1 MRSTN
6 KKFISALACAS
17 AMTAL
22 AIVDPMG
29 VTKTHQVAQAATDTI
44 PAKSTGVDVSSWQGT
59 KLDQQAKSG
68 AQFAVVKVS
77 EGTNYQNPN
86 AQGQI
91 QSAEQNNMM
100 TMGYHYTHFGSNS
113 NQAVQEGNYAV
124 NSAQQAGL
132 PQGSYL
138 ATDWEQDVNNNT
150 NGSVAA
156 NTNAITSFMDTVHDG
171 GYNPMLYSS
180 EWLLKNKVDT
190 NKISEKYP
198 NALWVAKYKTNGRE
212 DNPDYNYFPSM
223 DNVAIWQYTQNWR
236 GQNVDGNVNVVPLSN
251 KTTADNNNTSTNAAN
266 TNNSNANNGQSS
278 SQAPANPII
287 NNSNATAKPNNNNS
301 TQPAQPTETK
311 PAEKPSTTTNVNSD
325 WTKQNG
331 VFVTGGAI
339 NLRTGA
345 STDSKVITQLPANS
359 EVKYDAYR
367 TIGQYTW
374 LRQPRA
380 NNEYCY
386 LVGRDNGQA
395 WGTFKEGSATTA
407 KPAETKPAN
416 KPAQPTETKPVEKP
430 STNTNANSD
439 WTKQNGVFVT
449 GGAINLRTG
458 ASTNSKVIA
467 QLPANSEVK
476 YDAYRTIGQYTWLR
490 QPRANNEYCYL
501 VGRDNGQAWG
511 TFKEGSATTAKPAET
526 KPANKPAQP
535 TNKPSTTTNV
545 NSDWTKQ
552 NGVFVTGGAINLRTG
567 ASTNSKVIAMLP
579 TNTEIK
585 YDAYRTEGQYTWLR
599 QPRAN
604 NEYGYLVG
612 RNNGQAWGTFKEG
625 SATATKPAE
634 TKPAQ
639 PAEKPST
646 TTNVNSDWTKQN
658 GVFVTGGAINL
669 RTGASTDSKVITQL
683 PANSEVKYDA
693 YRTIGQ
699 YTWLR
704 QPRANNEYGYLVGRN
719 NGQAWG
725 TFKESSAATKPAQT
739 TNKPSQPAEKPST
752 TTNVNSDWTKQ
763 NGVFVTGEA
772 INLRTGASTNS
783 KVIAQLPANSEVKYD
798 AYRTIGQYT
807 WLRQPRANNQY
818 GYLVGRDNGQAW
830 GTFKEGSATTAK
842 PAETKPAQPATKPSQ
857 PTEKPSQP
865 ATKPSTTTNVN
876 SDWTKQNGV
885 FVTGGAINLRT
896 GASTD
901 SKVITQLPANS
912 EVKYDAY
919 RTEGQYTWLRQPRAN
934 NEYGYLV
941 GRDNGQAWGTF
952 KEGSATTAKPN
963 TNTTNNKPAEN
974 TNKPSQPSQNTQNE
988 EKATWV
994 KQEGTFITAGPI
1006 NLRTAPSTKSAII
1019 AQLPAGS
1026 EVNYDAYYQTGNY
1039 VWLRQPRAN
1048 NQYGYL
1054 VGRNNGQAWGTFGK
1068 YRVLKDRADSTQY
1081 YTSQYNPVFAP
1092 WGCASAALSML
1103 MKYDG
1108 TFKNVPGSTEYAKL
1122 KYMQD
1127 NLPRNKNLGGQDGN
1141 PYTGAGF
1148 TRVILS
1154 KALTNYAHQLG
1165 DKNVRDISG
1174 ASLDTIANLVLDGH
1188 PVLYYGWSSY
1198 NGGGNMARNHCKVIM
1213 GYNGANNTFLVH
1225 DPLYM
1230 NKHFYKG
1237 GGGMREGIYNG
1248 YDLGP
1253 ISWVSANSIAKEY
1266 AYKGGYNAL
1275 TI

>member
-380 NNEYCY
+380 NNQYGY

>member
-29 VTKTHQVAQAATDTI
+29 VTKTHQVAQAATDTV
-44 PAKSTGVDVSSWQGT
+44 PAKSTGVDISSWQGT
-59 KLDQQAKSG
+59 NLDQQAKSG

-77 EGTNYQNPN
+77 EGTNYQNSR

-100 TMGYHYTHFGSNS
+100 TMGYHYTHFGSDS
-113 NQAVQEGNYAV
+113 NRAVQEGNYAV

-138 ATDWEQDVNNNT
+138 AADWEQDVNNNT

-156 NTNAITSFMDTVHDG
+156 NTNAITGFMDTVHDG

-251 KTTADNNNTSTNAAN
+251 KTTTDTNNTSNNAAN

-278 SQAPANPII
+278 SQAPANPIT

-380 NNEYCY
+380 NNEYGYLVGRDNGQAWGTFKEGSATTAKPAETKPANKPAQPIETKPAEKPSTTTNINSDWTKQNGVFVTGGAINLRTGASTDSKVITQLPANSEVKYDAYRTIGQYTWLRQPRANNEYGY

-416 KPAQPTETKPVEKP
+416 KPAQPTETKPVGKP
-430 STNTNANSD
+430 STN
-439 WTKQNGVFVT
+439 
-449 GGAINLRTG
+449 
-458 ASTNSKVIA
+458 
-467 QLPANSEVK
+467 
-476 YDAYRTIGQYTWLR
+476 
-490 QPRANNEYCYL
+490 
-501 VGRDNGQAWG
+501 
-511 TFKEGSATTAKPAET
+511 
-526 KPANKPAQP
+526 
-535 TNKPSTTTNV
+535 TNV

-604 NEYGYLVG
+604 GQYGYLVGRDNGQAWGTFKEGSASVSKPAETKPANKPAQPAEKPSTSTNVNSDWTKQNGVFVTGGAINLRTGASTNSKVIAMLPTNTEIKYDAYHTEGQYTWLRQPRANGQYGYLVG

-625 SATATKPAE
+625 SASVSKPAE
-634 TKPAQ
+634 TKPANKPAQ

-725 TFKESSAATKPAQT
+725 TFKEGSAKATNTVANKLVQQT
-739 TNKPSQPAEKPST
+739 TPKQV
-752 TTNVNSDWTKQ
+752 TTNNNASWTKQ
-763 NGVFVTGEA
+763 NG
-772 INLRTGASTNS
+772 
-783 KVIAQLPANSEVKYD
+783 
-798 AYRTIGQYT
+798 
-807 WLRQPRANNQY
+807 
-818 GYLVGRDNGQAW
+818 
-830 GTFKEGSATTAK
+830 TFI
-842 PAETKPAQPATKPSQ
+842 
-857 PTEKPSQP
+857 
-865 ATKPSTTTNVN
+865 
-876 SDWTKQNGV
+876 
-885 FVTGGAINLRT
+885 TGGAINLRT
-896 GASTD
+896 GASTT
-901 SKVITQLPANS
+901 SPIIETLPINTVI
-912 EVKYDAY
+912 KYDAY
-919 RTEGQYTWLRQPRAN
+919 YR
-934 NEYGYLV
+934 
-941 GRDNGQAWGTF
+941 
-952 KEGSATTAKPN
+952 S
-963 TNTTNNKPAEN
+963 
-974 TNKPSQPSQNTQNE
+974 
-988 EKATWV
+988 
-994 KQEGTFITAGPI
+994 
-1006 NLRTAPSTKSAII
+1006 
-1019 AQLPAGS
+1019 
-1026 EVNYDAYYQTGNY
+1026 GNY

-1048 NQYGYL
+1048 GQYGYL
-1054 VGRNNGQAWGTFGK
+1054 VGRLNNQAWGT
-1068 YRVLKDRADSTQY
+1068 YR
-1081 YTSQYNPVFAP
+1081 
-1092 WGCASAALSML
+1092 
-1103 MKYDG
+1103 
-1108 TFKNVPGSTEYAKL
+1108 
-1122 KYMQD
+1122 
-1127 NLPRNKNLGGQDGN
+1127 
-1141 PYTGAGF
+1141 
-1148 TRVILS
+1148 
-1154 KALTNYAHQLG
+1154 
-1165 DKNVRDISG
+1165 
-1174 ASLDTIANLVLDGH
+1174 
-1188 PVLYYGWSSY
+1188 
-1198 NGGGNMARNHCKVIM
+1198 
-1213 GYNGANNTFLVH
+1213 
-1225 DPLYM
+1225 
-1230 NKHFYKG
+1230 
-1237 GGGMREGIYNG
+1237 
-1248 YDLGP
+1248 
-1253 ISWVSANSIAKEY
+1253 
-1266 AYKGGYNAL
+1266 
-1275 TI
+1275 

>member
-29 VTKTHQVAQAATDTI
+29 VTKTHQVAQAATDTV

-59 KLDQQAKSG
+59 KLDQQSKSG

-311 PAEKPSTTTNVNSD
+311 PAEKPSTTTNINSD

-345 STDSKVITQLPANS
+345 STDSKVIIQLPANS

-380 NNEYCY
+380 NNEY
-386 LVGRDNGQA
+386 G
-395 WGTFKEGSATTA
+395 
-407 KPAETKPAN
+407 
-416 KPAQPTETKPVEKP
+416 
-430 STNTNANSD
+430 
-439 WTKQNGVFVT
+439 
-449 GGAINLRTG
+449 
-458 ASTNSKVIA
+458 
-467 QLPANSEVK
+467 
-476 YDAYRTIGQYTWLR
+476 
-490 QPRANNEYCYL
+490 YL

-585 YDAYRTEGQYTWLR
+585 YDAYHTEGQYTWLR

-604 NEYGYLVG
+604 GQYGYLVG

-625 SATATKPAE
+625 SASVSKPAE
-634 TKPAQ
+634 TKPANKPAQ
-639 PAEKPST
+639 PIETKPAEKPST

-669 RTGASTDSKVITQL
+669 RTGASTNSKVIAML
-683 PANSEVKYDA
+683 PTNTEIKYDA
-693 YRTIGQ
+693 YHTEGQ

-704 QPRANNEYGYLVGRN
+704 QPRANGQYGYLVGRN

-725 TFKESSAATKPAQT
+725 TFKEGSASVSKPAETKPA
-739 TNKPSQPAEKPST
+739 NKPAQPAEKPST
-752 TTNVNSDWTKQ
+752 S
-763 NGVFVTGEA
+763 
-772 INLRTGASTNS
+772 
-783 KVIAQLPANSEVKYD
+783 
-798 AYRTIGQYT
+798 
-807 WLRQPRANNQY
+807 
-818 GYLVGRDNGQAW
+818 
-830 GTFKEGSATTAK
+830 
-842 PAETKPAQPATKPSQ
+842 
-857 PTEKPSQP
+857 
-865 ATKPSTTTNVN
+865 TNVN

-896 GASTD
+896 GASTN
-901 SKVITQLPANS
+901 SKVIAMLPTNT

-934 NEYGYLV
+934 G
-941 GRDNGQAWGTF
+941 
-952 KEGSATTAKPN
+952 
-963 TNTTNNKPAEN
+963 
-974 TNKPSQPSQNTQNE
+974 
-988 EKATWV
+988 
-994 KQEGTFITAGPI
+994 
-1006 NLRTAPSTKSAII
+1006 
-1019 AQLPAGS
+1019 
-1026 EVNYDAYYQTGNY
+1026 
-1039 VWLRQPRAN
+1039 
-1048 NQYGYL
+1048 QYGYL
-1054 VGRNNGQAWGTFGK
+1054 VGRNNGQAWGTFKEGSAK
-1068 YRVLKDRADSTQY
+1068 ATNAVANKPVQQTTPKQVNTNNNASWTKQNGTFITGGAINLRTGAST
-1081 YTSQYNPVFAP
+1081 TSPIIETLPINTVI
-1092 WGCASAALSML
+1092 
-1103 MKYDG
+1103 KYDAYYRSG
-1108 TFKNVPGSTEYAKL
+1108 NYVWL
-1122 KYMQD
+1122 RQ
-1127 NLPRNKNLGGQDGN
+1127 PRANGQYG
-1141 PYTGAGF
+1141 Y
-1148 TRVILS
+1148 
-1154 KALTNYAHQLG
+1154 
-1165 DKNVRDISG
+1165 
-1174 ASLDTIANLVLDGH
+1174 LVGRL
-1188 PVLYYGWSSY
+1188 
-1198 NGGGNMARNHCKVIM
+1198 
-1213 GYNGANNTFLVH
+1213 NNQAW
-1225 DPLYM
+1225 
-1230 NKHFYKG
+1230 
-1237 GGGMREGIYNG
+1237 GIYR
-1248 YDLGP
+1248 
-1253 ISWVSANSIAKEY
+1253 
-1266 AYKGGYNAL
+1266 
-1275 TI
+1275 

>member
-29 VTKTHQVAQAATDTI
+29 VTKTHQVAQAATDTV

-59 KLDQQAKSG
+59 NLDQQAKSG

-311 PAEKPSTTTNVNSD
+311 PAEKPSTTTNINSD

-345 STDSKVITQLPANS
+345 STDSKVIIQLPANS

-380 NNEYCY
+380 NNEY
-386 LVGRDNGQA
+386 G
-395 WGTFKEGSATTA
+395 
-407 KPAETKPAN
+407 
-416 KPAQPTETKPVEKP
+416 
-430 STNTNANSD
+430 
-439 WTKQNGVFVT
+439 
-449 GGAINLRTG
+449 
-458 ASTNSKVIA
+458 
-467 QLPANSEVK
+467 
-476 YDAYRTIGQYTWLR
+476 
-490 QPRANNEYCYL
+490 YL

-604 NEYGYLVG
+604 GQYGYLVG
-612 RNNGQAWGTFKEG
+612 RDNGQAWGTFKEG
-625 SATATKPAE
+625 SASVSKPAE
-634 TKPAQ
+634 TKPANKPAQ

-646 TTNVNSDWTKQN
+646 STNVNSDWTKQN

-669 RTGASTDSKVITQL
+669 RTGAST
-683 PANSEVKYDA
+683 
-693 YRTIGQ
+693 
-699 YTWLR
+699 
-704 QPRANNEYGYLVGRN
+704 
-719 NGQAWG
+719 
-725 TFKESSAATKPAQT
+725 
-739 TNKPSQPAEKPST
+739 
-752 TTNVNSDWTKQ
+752 
-763 NGVFVTGEA
+763 
-772 INLRTGASTNS
+772 NS
-783 KVIAQLPANSEVKYD
+783 KVIAMLP
-798 AYRTIGQYT
+798 
-807 WLRQPRANNQY
+807 
-818 GYLVGRDNGQAW
+818 
-830 GTFKEGSATTAK
+830 
-842 PAETKPAQPATKPSQ
+842 
-857 PTEKPSQP
+857 
-865 ATKPSTTTNVN
+865 TN
-876 SDWTKQNGV
+876 T
-885 FVTGGAINLRT
+885 
-896 GASTD
+896 
-901 SKVITQLPANS
+901 

-934 NEYGYLV
+934 G
-941 GRDNGQAWGTF
+941 
-952 KEGSATTAKPN
+952 
-963 TNTTNNKPAEN
+963 
-974 TNKPSQPSQNTQNE
+974 
-988 EKATWV
+988 
-994 KQEGTFITAGPI
+994 
-1006 NLRTAPSTKSAII
+1006 
-1019 AQLPAGS
+1019 
-1026 EVNYDAYYQTGNY
+1026 
-1039 VWLRQPRAN
+1039 
-1048 NQYGYL
+1048 QYGYL
-1054 VGRNNGQAWGTFGK
+1054 VGRNNGQAWGTFKEGSAK
-1068 YRVLKDRADSTQY
+1068 ATNAVANKPVQQTTPKQVNTNNNASWTKQNGTFITGGAINLRTGAST
-1081 YTSQYNPVFAP
+1081 TSPIIETLPINTVI
-1092 WGCASAALSML
+1092 
-1103 MKYDG
+1103 KYDAYYRSGNYVWLRQPRANGQYGYLVGRLNNQAWG
-1108 TFKNVPGSTEYAKL
+1108 TY
-1122 KYMQD
+1122 
-1127 NLPRNKNLGGQDGN
+1127 R
-1141 PYTGAGF
+1141 
-1148 TRVILS
+1148 
-1154 KALTNYAHQLG
+1154 
-1165 DKNVRDISG
+1165 
-1174 ASLDTIANLVLDGH
+1174 
-1188 PVLYYGWSSY
+1188 
-1198 NGGGNMARNHCKVIM
+1198 
-1213 GYNGANNTFLVH
+1213 
-1225 DPLYM
+1225 
-1230 NKHFYKG
+1230 
-1237 GGGMREGIYNG
+1237 
-1248 YDLGP
+1248 
-1253 ISWVSANSIAKEY
+1253 
-1266 AYKGGYNAL
+1266 
-1275 TI
+1275 

>member
-29 VTKTHQVAQAATDTI
+29 VTKTHQVAQAATDTV
-44 PAKSTGVDVSSWQGT
+44 PAKSTGVDISSWQGT
-59 KLDQQAKSG
+59 NLDQQAKSG

-251 KTTADNNNTSTNAAN
+251 KTTADNNDTSTNAAN

-278 SQAPANPII
+278 SQAPANPIT
-287 NNSNATAKPNNNNS
+287 NNSNATAKPNNNS
-301 TQPAQPTETK
+301 TQPAPPIETK
-311 PAEKPSTTTNVNSD
+311 PAEKPSTTTNINSD

-380 NNEYCY
+380 NNEYGYLVGRDNGQAWGTFKEGSTTTTKPAQTTNKPSQPAEKPSTNTNVNSDWTKQNGVFVTGGAINLRTGASTNSKVIAMLPTNTEVKYDAYRTEGQYTWLRQPRANNEYGY

-416 KPAQPTETKPVEKP
+416 
-430 STNTNANSD
+430 N
-439 WTKQNGVFVT
+439 
-449 GGAINLRTG
+449 
-458 ASTNSKVIA
+458 
-467 QLPANSEVK
+467 
-476 YDAYRTIGQYTWLR
+476 
-490 QPRANNEYCYL
+490 
-501 VGRDNGQAWG
+501 
-511 TFKEGSATTAKPAET
+511 
-526 KPANKPAQP
+526 PAQP

-604 NEYGYLVG
+604 GQYGYLVG

-625 SATATKPAE
+625 SASVSKPAE
-634 TKPAQ
+634 TKPANKPAQ

-646 TTNVNSDWTKQN
+646 STNVNSDWTKQN

-669 RTGASTDSKVITQL
+669 RTGAST
-683 PANSEVKYDA
+683 
-693 YRTIGQ
+693 
-699 YTWLR
+699 
-704 QPRANNEYGYLVGRN
+704 
-719 NGQAWG
+719 
-725 TFKESSAATKPAQT
+725 
-739 TNKPSQPAEKPST
+739 
-752 TTNVNSDWTKQ
+752 
-763 NGVFVTGEA
+763 
-772 INLRTGASTNS
+772 NS
-783 KVIAQLPANSEVKYD
+783 KVIAMLP
-798 AYRTIGQYT
+798 
-807 WLRQPRANNQY
+807 
-818 GYLVGRDNGQAW
+818 
-830 GTFKEGSATTAK
+830 
-842 PAETKPAQPATKPSQ
+842 
-857 PTEKPSQP
+857 
-865 ATKPSTTTNVN
+865 TN
-876 SDWTKQNGV
+876 T
-885 FVTGGAINLRT
+885 
-896 GASTD
+896 
-901 SKVITQLPANS
+901 

-934 NEYGYLV
+934 G
-941 GRDNGQAWGTF
+941 
-952 KEGSATTAKPN
+952 
-963 TNTTNNKPAEN
+963 
-974 TNKPSQPSQNTQNE
+974 
-988 EKATWV
+988 
-994 KQEGTFITAGPI
+994 
-1006 NLRTAPSTKSAII
+1006 
-1019 AQLPAGS
+1019 
-1026 EVNYDAYYQTGNY
+1026 
-1039 VWLRQPRAN
+1039 
-1048 NQYGYL
+1048 QYGYL
-1054 VGRNNGQAWGTFGK
+1054 VGRNNGQAWGTFKEGSAK
-1068 YRVLKDRADSTQY
+1068 ATNAVANKPVQQTTPKQVNTNNNASWTKQNGTFITGGAINLRTGAST
-1081 YTSQYNPVFAP
+1081 TSPIIETLPINTVI
-1092 WGCASAALSML
+1092 
-1103 MKYDG
+1103 KYDAYYRSGNYVWLRQPRANGQYGYLVGRLNNQAWG
-1108 TFKNVPGSTEYAKL
+1108 TY
-1122 KYMQD
+1122 
-1127 NLPRNKNLGGQDGN
+1127 R
-1141 PYTGAGF
+1141 
-1148 TRVILS
+1148 
-1154 KALTNYAHQLG
+1154 
-1165 DKNVRDISG
+1165 
-1174 ASLDTIANLVLDGH
+1174 
-1188 PVLYYGWSSY
+1188 
-1198 NGGGNMARNHCKVIM
+1198 
-1213 GYNGANNTFLVH
+1213 
-1225 DPLYM
+1225 
-1230 NKHFYKG
+1230 
-1237 GGGMREGIYNG
+1237 
-1248 YDLGP
+1248 
-1253 ISWVSANSIAKEY
+1253 
-1266 AYKGGYNAL
+1266 
-1275 TI
+1275 

>member
-29 VTKTHQVAQAATDTI
+29 VTKTHQVAQAATDTV

-311 PAEKPSTTTNVNSD
+311 PAEKPSTTTNINSD

-345 STDSKVITQLPANS
+345 STDSKVIIQLPANS

-380 NNEYCY
+380 NNEY
-386 LVGRDNGQA
+386 G
-395 WGTFKEGSATTA
+395 
-407 KPAETKPAN
+407 
-416 KPAQPTETKPVEKP
+416 
-430 STNTNANSD
+430 
-439 WTKQNGVFVT
+439 
-449 GGAINLRTG
+449 
-458 ASTNSKVIA
+458 
-467 QLPANSEVK
+467 
-476 YDAYRTIGQYTWLR
+476 
-490 QPRANNEYCYL
+490 YL

-604 NEYGYLVG
+604 GQYGYLVG
-612 RNNGQAWGTFKEG
+612 RDNGQAWGTFKEG
-625 SATATKPAE
+625 SASVSKPAE
-634 TKPAQ
+634 TKPANKPAQ
-639 PAEKPST
+639 PIETKPAEKPST

-669 RTGASTDSKVITQL
+669 RTGASTNSKVIAML
-683 PANSEVKYDA
+683 PTNTEIKYDA
-693 YRTIGQ
+693 YHTEGQ

-704 QPRANNEYGYLVGRN
+704 QPRANGQYGYLVGRN

-725 TFKESSAATKPAQT
+725 TFKEGSASVSKPAETKPA
-739 TNKPSQPAEKPST
+739 NKPAQPAEKPST
-752 TTNVNSDWTKQ
+752 S
-763 NGVFVTGEA
+763 
-772 INLRTGASTNS
+772 
-783 KVIAQLPANSEVKYD
+783 
-798 AYRTIGQYT
+798 
-807 WLRQPRANNQY
+807 
-818 GYLVGRDNGQAW
+818 
-830 GTFKEGSATTAK
+830 
-842 PAETKPAQPATKPSQ
+842 
-857 PTEKPSQP
+857 
-865 ATKPSTTTNVN
+865 TNVN

-896 GASTD
+896 GASTN
-901 SKVITQLPANS
+901 SKVIAMLPTNT

-934 NEYGYLV
+934 G
-941 GRDNGQAWGTF
+941 
-952 KEGSATTAKPN
+952 
-963 TNTTNNKPAEN
+963 
-974 TNKPSQPSQNTQNE
+974 
-988 EKATWV
+988 
-994 KQEGTFITAGPI
+994 
-1006 NLRTAPSTKSAII
+1006 
-1019 AQLPAGS
+1019 
-1026 EVNYDAYYQTGNY
+1026 
-1039 VWLRQPRAN
+1039 
-1048 NQYGYL
+1048 QYGYL
-1054 VGRNNGQAWGTFGK
+1054 VGRNNGQAWGTFKEGSAK
-1068 YRVLKDRADSTQY
+1068 ATNAVANKPVQQTTPKQVNTNNNASWTKQNGTFITGGAINLRTGAST
-1081 YTSQYNPVFAP
+1081 TSPIIETLPINTVI
-1092 WGCASAALSML
+1092 
-1103 MKYDG
+1103 KYDAYYRSG
-1108 TFKNVPGSTEYAKL
+1108 NYVWL
-1122 KYMQD
+1122 RQ
-1127 NLPRNKNLGGQDGN
+1127 PRANGQYG
-1141 PYTGAGF
+1141 Y
-1148 TRVILS
+1148 
-1154 KALTNYAHQLG
+1154 
-1165 DKNVRDISG
+1165 
-1174 ASLDTIANLVLDGH
+1174 LVGRL
-1188 PVLYYGWSSY
+1188 
-1198 NGGGNMARNHCKVIM
+1198 
-1213 GYNGANNTFLVH
+1213 NNQAW
-1225 DPLYM
+1225 
-1230 NKHFYKG
+1230 
-1237 GGGMREGIYNG
+1237 GIYR
-1248 YDLGP
+1248 
-1253 ISWVSANSIAKEY
+1253 
-1266 AYKGGYNAL
+1266 
-1275 TI
+1275 

>member
-29 VTKTHQVAQAATDTI
+29 VTKTHQVAQAATDTV

-301 TQPAQPTETK
+301 TQPVQPTETK
-311 PAEKPSTTTNVNSD
+311 PAEKPSTTTNINSD

-345 STDSKVITQLPANS
+345 STDSKVIIQLPANS

-380 NNEYCY
+380 NNEYGY

-430 STNTNANSD
+430 STTTNA
-439 WTKQNGVFVT
+439 
-449 GGAINLRTG
+449 
-458 ASTNSKVIA
+458 
-467 QLPANSEVK
+467 
-476 YDAYRTIGQYTWLR
+476 
-490 QPRANNEYCYL
+490 
-501 VGRDNGQAWG
+501 
-511 TFKEGSATTAKPAET
+511 
-526 KPANKPAQP
+526 
-535 TNKPSTTTNV
+535 
-545 NSDWTKQ
+545 
-552 NGVFVTGGAINLRTG
+552 
-567 ASTNSKVIAMLP
+567 
-579 TNTEIK
+579 
-585 YDAYRTEGQYTWLR
+585 
-599 QPRAN
+599 
-604 NEYGYLVG
+604 
-612 RNNGQAWGTFKEG
+612 
-625 SATATKPAE
+625 
-634 TKPAQ
+634 
-639 PAEKPST
+639 
-646 TTNVNSDWTKQN
+646 NSDWTKQN

-669 RTGASTDSKVITQL
+669 RTGASTDSKVIAQL

-719 NGQAWG
+719 
-725 TFKESSAATKPAQT
+725 
-739 TNKPSQPAEKPST
+739 
-752 TTNVNSDWTKQ
+752 D
-763 NGVFVTGEA
+763 
-772 INLRTGASTNS
+772 
-783 KVIAQLPANSEVKYD
+783 
-798 AYRTIGQYT
+798 
-807 WLRQPRANNQY
+807 
-818 GYLVGRDNGQAW
+818 GQAW
-830 GTFKEGSATTAK
+830 GTFKEGSATATK
-842 PAETKPAQPATKPSQ
+842 PAETKPAQPA
-857 PTEKPSQP
+857 EKAQDN
-865 ATKPSTTTNVN
+865 ATKENQAT
-876 SDWTKQNGV
+876 WTKQDGT
-885 FVTGGAINLRT
+885 FITAGAINLRT
-896 GASTD
+896 APTTKSTI
-901 SKVITQLPANS
+901 ITQLPADS

-919 RTEGQYTWLRQPRAN
+919 Y
-934 NEYGYLV
+934 
-941 GRDNGQAWGTF
+941 QA
-952 KEGSATTAKPN
+952 
-963 TNTTNNKPAEN
+963 
-974 TNKPSQPSQNTQNE
+974 
-988 EKATWV
+988 
-994 KQEGTFITAGPI
+994 
-1006 NLRTAPSTKSAII
+1006 
-1019 AQLPAGS
+1019 
-1026 EVNYDAYYQTGNY
+1026 GNY

-1048 NQYGYL
+1048 GQYGYL
-1054 VGRNNGQAWGTFGK
+1054 VGRVNGQPWGTFGK
-1068 YRVLKDRADSTQY
+1068 TVQDGRKSTTYNEQGQVIAVHNDANVISQRPELPTGCEATAVAMMLQY
-1081 YTSQYNPVFAP
+1081 AGHNVSKTQVANEMPRSN
-1092 WGCASAALSML
+1092 
-1103 MKYDG
+1103 DG
-1108 TFKNVPGSTEYAKL
+1108 NRGFV
-1122 KYMQD
+1122 
-1127 NLPRNKNLGGQDGN
+1127 GN
-1141 PYTGAGF
+1141 PYSTSGWWVFPTGISPVVDKYIGHHEIMTGASMQRIQNKLRDGHLVVAWVANVDGF
-1148 TRVILS
+1148 VNHTL
-1154 KALTNYAHQLG
+1154 ALTGY
-1165 DKNVRDISG
+1165 DSKR
-1174 ASLDTIANLVLDGH
+1174 
-1188 PVLYYGWSSY
+1188 LYYNDPWTGSKGSMSY
-1198 NGGGNMARNHCKVIM
+1198 GE
-1213 GYNGANNTFLVH
+1213 
-1225 DPLYM
+1225 
-1230 NKHFYKG
+1230 FYQH
-1237 GGGMREGIYNG
+1237 
-1248 YDLGP
+1248 
-1253 ISWVSANSIAKEY
+1253 W
-1266 AYKGGYNAL
+1266 NADKQRAL
-1275 TI
+1275 SY

>member
-29 VTKTHQVAQAATDTI
+29 VTKTHQVAQAATDTV

-59 KLDQQAKSG
+59 NLDQQAKSG

-150 NGSVAA
+150 NGSVEA

-251 KTTADNNNTSTNAAN
+251 KTTTDTNNTSNNAAN

-278 SQAPANPII
+278 SQAPANPIT

-301 TQPAQPTETK
+301 TQPVQPTETK

-380 NNEYCY
+380 NNEYGY

-430 STNTNANSD
+430 STTTNA
-439 WTKQNGVFVT
+439 
-449 GGAINLRTG
+449 
-458 ASTNSKVIA
+458 
-467 QLPANSEVK
+467 
-476 YDAYRTIGQYTWLR
+476 
-490 QPRANNEYCYL
+490 
-501 VGRDNGQAWG
+501 
-511 TFKEGSATTAKPAET
+511 
-526 KPANKPAQP
+526 
-535 TNKPSTTTNV
+535 
-545 NSDWTKQ
+545 
-552 NGVFVTGGAINLRTG
+552 
-567 ASTNSKVIAMLP
+567 
-579 TNTEIK
+579 
-585 YDAYRTEGQYTWLR
+585 
-599 QPRAN
+599 
-604 NEYGYLVG
+604 
-612 RNNGQAWGTFKEG
+612 
-625 SATATKPAE
+625 
-634 TKPAQ
+634 
-639 PAEKPST
+639 
-646 TTNVNSDWTKQN
+646 NSDWTKQN

-669 RTGASTDSKVITQL
+669 RTGASTDSKVIAQL

-719 NGQAWG
+719 
-725 TFKESSAATKPAQT
+725 
-739 TNKPSQPAEKPST
+739 
-752 TTNVNSDWTKQ
+752 D
-763 NGVFVTGEA
+763 
-772 INLRTGASTNS
+772 
-783 KVIAQLPANSEVKYD
+783 
-798 AYRTIGQYT
+798 
-807 WLRQPRANNQY
+807 
-818 GYLVGRDNGQAW
+818 GQAW
-830 GTFKEGSATTAK
+830 GTFKEGSATATK
-842 PAETKPAQPATKPSQ
+842 PAETKPAQPA
-857 PTEKPSQP
+857 EKAQDN
-865 ATKPSTTTNVN
+865 ATKENQAT
-876 SDWTKQNGV
+876 WTKQDGT
-885 FVTGGAINLRT
+885 FITAGAINLRT
-896 GASTD
+896 APTTKSTI
-901 SKVITQLPANS
+901 ITQLPADS

-919 RTEGQYTWLRQPRAN
+919 Y
-934 NEYGYLV
+934 
-941 GRDNGQAWGTF
+941 QA
-952 KEGSATTAKPN
+952 
-963 TNTTNNKPAEN
+963 
-974 TNKPSQPSQNTQNE
+974 
-988 EKATWV
+988 
-994 KQEGTFITAGPI
+994 
-1006 NLRTAPSTKSAII
+1006 
-1019 AQLPAGS
+1019 
-1026 EVNYDAYYQTGNY
+1026 GNY

-1048 NQYGYL
+1048 GQYGYL
-1054 VGRNNGQAWGTFGK
+1054 VGRVNGQPWGTFGK
-1068 YRVLKDRADSTQY
+1068 TVQDGRKSTTYNEQGQVIAVHNDANVISQRPELPTGCEATAVAMMLQY
-1081 YTSQYNPVFAP
+1081 AGHNVSKTQVANEMPRSN
-1092 WGCASAALSML
+1092 
-1103 MKYDG
+1103 DG
-1108 TFKNVPGSTEYAKL
+1108 NRGFV
-1122 KYMQD
+1122 
-1127 NLPRNKNLGGQDGN
+1127 GN
-1141 PYTGAGF
+1141 PYSTSGWWVFPTGISPVVDKYIGHHEIMTGASMQRIQNKLRDGHLVVAWVANVDGF
-1148 TRVILS
+1148 VNHTL
-1154 KALTNYAHQLG
+1154 ALTGY
-1165 DKNVRDISG
+1165 DSKR
-1174 ASLDTIANLVLDGH
+1174 
-1188 PVLYYGWSSY
+1188 LYYNDPWTGSKGSMSY
-1198 NGGGNMARNHCKVIM
+1198 GE
-1213 GYNGANNTFLVH
+1213 
-1225 DPLYM
+1225 
-1230 NKHFYKG
+1230 FYQH
-1237 GGGMREGIYNG
+1237 
-1248 YDLGP
+1248 
-1253 ISWVSANSIAKEY
+1253 W
-1266 AYKGGYNAL
+1266 NADKQRAL
-1275 TI
+1275 SY

>member
-29 VTKTHQVAQAATDTI
+29 VTKTHQVAQAATDTV

-236 GQNVDGNVNVVPLSN
+236 GQNIDGNVNVVPLSN
-251 KTTADNNNTSTNAAN
+251 KTTADNNDTSTNAAN

-345 STDSKVITQLPANS
+345 STNSKVITQLPANS

-380 NNEYCY
+380 NNEYGY

-490 QPRANNEYCYL
+490 QPRANNEYGYL

-535 TNKPSTTTNV
+535 TNKPSTNTNV

-669 RTGASTDSKVITQL
+669 RTGASTNSKVITQL

-830 GTFKEGSATTAK
+830 GAFKEGSATTAK

-857 PTEKPSQP
+857 PTE
-865 ATKPSTTTNVN
+865 KPSTTTNVN

-896 GASTD
+896 GASTN

-919 RTEGQYTWLRQPRAN
+919 RTIGQYTWLRQPRAN

-1108 TFKNVPGSTEYAKL
+1108 TFKNVPGATEYDKL

-1154 KALTNYAHQLG
+1154 NALTNYAHQLG

>member
-29 VTKTHQVAQAATDTI
+29 VTKTHQVAQAATDTV

-311 PAEKPSTTTNVNSD
+311 PAEKPSTTTNINSD

-345 STDSKVITQLPANS
+345 STDSKVIIQLPANS

-380 NNEYCY
+380 NNEY
-386 LVGRDNGQA
+386 G
-395 WGTFKEGSATTA
+395 
-407 KPAETKPAN
+407 
-416 KPAQPTETKPVEKP
+416 
-430 STNTNANSD
+430 
-439 WTKQNGVFVT
+439 
-449 GGAINLRTG
+449 
-458 ASTNSKVIA
+458 
-467 QLPANSEVK
+467 
-476 YDAYRTIGQYTWLR
+476 
-490 QPRANNEYCYL
+490 YL

-604 NEYGYLVG
+604 GQYGYLVG
-612 RNNGQAWGTFKEG
+612 RDNGQAWGTFKEG
-625 SATATKPAE
+625 SASVSKPAE
-634 TKPAQ
+634 TK

-669 RTGASTDSKVITQL
+669 RTGAGTNSKVIAML
-683 PANSEVKYDA
+683 PTNTEVKYDA
-693 YRTIGQ
+693 YRTEGQ

-704 QPRANNEYGYLVGRN
+704 QPRANGQYGYLVGRN

-725 TFKESSAATKPAQT
+725 TFKEGSASVSKPAETKPA
-739 TNKPSQPAEKPST
+739 NKPAQPAEKPST
-752 TTNVNSDWTKQ
+752 S
-763 NGVFVTGEA
+763 
-772 INLRTGASTNS
+772 
-783 KVIAQLPANSEVKYD
+783 
-798 AYRTIGQYT
+798 
-807 WLRQPRANNQY
+807 
-818 GYLVGRDNGQAW
+818 
-830 GTFKEGSATTAK
+830 
-842 PAETKPAQPATKPSQ
+842 
-857 PTEKPSQP
+857 
-865 ATKPSTTTNVN
+865 TNVN

-896 GASTD
+896 GASTN
-901 SKVITQLPANS
+901 SKVIAMLPTNT

-934 NEYGYLV
+934 G
-941 GRDNGQAWGTF
+941 
-952 KEGSATTAKPN
+952 
-963 TNTTNNKPAEN
+963 
-974 TNKPSQPSQNTQNE
+974 
-988 EKATWV
+988 
-994 KQEGTFITAGPI
+994 
-1006 NLRTAPSTKSAII
+1006 
-1019 AQLPAGS
+1019 
-1026 EVNYDAYYQTGNY
+1026 
-1039 VWLRQPRAN
+1039 
-1048 NQYGYL
+1048 QYGYL
-1054 VGRNNGQAWGTFGK
+1054 VGRNNGQAWGTFKEGSAK
-1068 YRVLKDRADSTQY
+1068 ATNAVANKPVQQTTPKQVNTNNNASWTKQNGTFITGGAINLRTGAST
-1081 YTSQYNPVFAP
+1081 TSPIIETLPINTVI
-1092 WGCASAALSML
+1092 
-1103 MKYDG
+1103 KYDAYYRSGNYVWLRQPRANGQYGYLVGRLNNQAWG
-1108 TFKNVPGSTEYAKL
+1108 TY
-1122 KYMQD
+1122 
-1127 NLPRNKNLGGQDGN
+1127 R
-1141 PYTGAGF
+1141 
-1148 TRVILS
+1148 
-1154 KALTNYAHQLG
+1154 
-1165 DKNVRDISG
+1165 
-1174 ASLDTIANLVLDGH
+1174 
-1188 PVLYYGWSSY
+1188 
-1198 NGGGNMARNHCKVIM
+1198 
-1213 GYNGANNTFLVH
+1213 
-1225 DPLYM
+1225 
-1230 NKHFYKG
+1230 
-1237 GGGMREGIYNG
+1237 
-1248 YDLGP
+1248 
-1253 ISWVSANSIAKEY
+1253 
-1266 AYKGGYNAL
+1266 
-1275 TI
+1275 

>member
-29 VTKTHQVAQAATDTI
+29 VTKTHQVAQAATDTV

-86 AQGQI
+86 VQGQI

-311 PAEKPSTTTNVNSD
+311 PAEKPSTTTNINSD

-345 STDSKVITQLPANS
+345 STDSKVIIQLPANS

-380 NNEYCY
+380 NNEY
-386 LVGRDNGQA
+386 G
-395 WGTFKEGSATTA
+395 
-407 KPAETKPAN
+407 
-416 KPAQPTETKPVEKP
+416 
-430 STNTNANSD
+430 
-439 WTKQNGVFVT
+439 
-449 GGAINLRTG
+449 
-458 ASTNSKVIA
+458 
-467 QLPANSEVK
+467 
-476 YDAYRTIGQYTWLR
+476 
-490 QPRANNEYCYL
+490 YL

-604 NEYGYLVG
+604 GQYGYLVG
-612 RNNGQAWGTFKEG
+612 RDNGQAWGTFKEG
-625 SATATKPAE
+625 SASVSKPAE
-634 TKPAQ
+634 TK

-669 RTGASTDSKVITQL
+669 RTGAGTNSKVIAML
-683 PANSEVKYDA
+683 PTNTEIKYDA
-693 YRTIGQ
+693 YHTEGQ

-704 QPRANNEYGYLVGRN
+704 QPRANGQYGYLVGRN

-725 TFKESSAATKPAQT
+725 TFKEGSASVSKPAETKPA
-739 TNKPSQPAEKPST
+739 NKPAQPAEKPST
-752 TTNVNSDWTKQ
+752 S
-763 NGVFVTGEA
+763 
-772 INLRTGASTNS
+772 
-783 KVIAQLPANSEVKYD
+783 
-798 AYRTIGQYT
+798 
-807 WLRQPRANNQY
+807 
-818 GYLVGRDNGQAW
+818 
-830 GTFKEGSATTAK
+830 
-842 PAETKPAQPATKPSQ
+842 
-857 PTEKPSQP
+857 
-865 ATKPSTTTNVN
+865 TNVN

-896 GASTD
+896 GAGTN
-901 SKVITQLPANS
+901 SKVIAMLPTNT

-934 NEYGYLV
+934 G
-941 GRDNGQAWGTF
+941 
-952 KEGSATTAKPN
+952 
-963 TNTTNNKPAEN
+963 
-974 TNKPSQPSQNTQNE
+974 
-988 EKATWV
+988 
-994 KQEGTFITAGPI
+994 
-1006 NLRTAPSTKSAII
+1006 
-1019 AQLPAGS
+1019 
-1026 EVNYDAYYQTGNY
+1026 
-1039 VWLRQPRAN
+1039 
-1048 NQYGYL
+1048 QYGYL
-1054 VGRNNGQAWGTFGK
+1054 VGRNNGQAWGTFKEGSAK
-1068 YRVLKDRADSTQY
+1068 ATNAVANKPVQQTTPKQVNTNNNASWTKQNGTFITGGAINLRTGAST
-1081 YTSQYNPVFAP
+1081 TSPIIETLPINTVI
-1092 WGCASAALSML
+1092 
-1103 MKYDG
+1103 KYDAYYRSGNYVWLRQPRANGQYGYLVGRLNNQAWG
-1108 TFKNVPGSTEYAKL
+1108 TY
-1122 KYMQD
+1122 
-1127 NLPRNKNLGGQDGN
+1127 R
-1141 PYTGAGF
+1141 
-1148 TRVILS
+1148 
-1154 KALTNYAHQLG
+1154 
-1165 DKNVRDISG
+1165 
-1174 ASLDTIANLVLDGH
+1174 
-1188 PVLYYGWSSY
+1188 
-1198 NGGGNMARNHCKVIM
+1198 
-1213 GYNGANNTFLVH
+1213 
-1225 DPLYM
+1225 
-1230 NKHFYKG
+1230 
-1237 GGGMREGIYNG
+1237 
-1248 YDLGP
+1248 
-1253 ISWVSANSIAKEY
+1253 
-1266 AYKGGYNAL
+1266 
-1275 TI
+1275 

>member
-29 VTKTHQVAQAATDTI
+29 VTKTHQVAQAATDTV
-44 PAKSTGVDVSSWQGT
+44 PAKSTGVDVSSWQST
-59 KLDQQAKSG
+59 NLNQQAKSG

-251 KTTADNNNTSTNAAN
+251 KTTTDTNNTSNNAAN

-278 SQAPANPII
+278 SQAPANPIT

-345 STDSKVITQLPANS
+345 STNSKVIAQLPANS

-380 NNEYCY
+380 NNEYGY

-458 ASTNSKVIA
+458 ASTDSKVIT

-490 QPRANNEYCYL
+490 QPRANNEYGYL

-535 TNKPSTTTNV
+535 TNKPSTNTNV

-585 YDAYRTEGQYTWLR
+585 YDAYRIEGQYTWLR

-604 NEYGYLVG
+604 GQYGYLVG
-612 RNNGQAWGTFKEG
+612 RDNGQAWGTFKEG
-625 SATATKPAE
+625 SASVSKPAE
-634 TKPAQ
+634 TKPANKPAQ

-646 TTNVNSDWTKQN
+646 STNVNSDWTKQN

-669 RTGASTDSKVITQL
+669 RTGASTNSKVIAML
-683 PANSEVKYDA
+683 PTNTEIKYDA
-693 YRTIGQ
+693 YHTEGQ

-704 QPRANNEYGYLVGRN
+704 QPRANGQYGYLVGRN

-725 TFKESSAATKPAQT
+725 TFKE
-739 TNKPSQPAEKPST
+739 
-752 TTNVNSDWTKQ
+752 
-763 NGVFVTGEA
+763 
-772 INLRTGASTNS
+772 
-783 KVIAQLPANSEVKYD
+783 
-798 AYRTIGQYT
+798 
-807 WLRQPRANNQY
+807 
-818 GYLVGRDNGQAW
+818 
-830 GTFKEGSATTAK
+830 GSATTAK
-842 PAETKPAQPATKPSQ
+842 PNTNTNKPA
-857 PTEKPSQP
+857 EKPS
-865 ATKPSTTTNVN
+865 TNTNVN

-896 GASTD
+896 GASTN
-901 SKVITQLPANS
+901 SKVIAMLPTNT

-952 KEGSATTAKPN
+952 KEGSAKATNVVANKPVQQTTPKQVN
-963 TNTTNNKPAEN
+963 TNNNASWTK
-974 TNKPSQPSQNTQNE
+974 QN
-988 EKATWV
+988 
-994 KQEGTFITAGPI
+994 GTFITGGAI
-1006 NLRTAPSTKSAII
+1006 NLRTGASTTSPII
-1019 AQLPAGS
+1019 ETLPINT
-1026 EVNYDAYYQTGNY
+1026 VIKYDAYYRSGNY

-1048 NQYGYL
+1048 GQYGYL
-1054 VGRNNGQAWGTFGK
+1054 VGRLNNQAWGT
-1068 YRVLKDRADSTQY
+1068 YR
-1081 YTSQYNPVFAP
+1081 
-1092 WGCASAALSML
+1092 
-1103 MKYDG
+1103 
-1108 TFKNVPGSTEYAKL
+1108 
-1122 KYMQD
+1122 
-1127 NLPRNKNLGGQDGN
+1127 
-1141 PYTGAGF
+1141 
-1148 TRVILS
+1148 
-1154 KALTNYAHQLG
+1154 
-1165 DKNVRDISG
+1165 
-1174 ASLDTIANLVLDGH
+1174 
-1188 PVLYYGWSSY
+1188 
-1198 NGGGNMARNHCKVIM
+1198 
-1213 GYNGANNTFLVH
+1213 
-1225 DPLYM
+1225 
-1230 NKHFYKG
+1230 
-1237 GGGMREGIYNG
+1237 
-1248 YDLGP
+1248 
-1253 ISWVSANSIAKEY
+1253 
-1266 AYKGGYNAL
+1266 
-1275 TI
+1275 